1 MSRKRTYDE
10 ASVVRAIEKKA
21 SVRIVRNGMNKF
33 IEVVKNATDVGA
45 GTWGKIDYLVK
56 VHGYFQHFVNKID
69 KRLIPSKGKKDSEE
83 SFGSNKTAKRE
94 QKLNMAKMSKDA
106 MKKVARKK

>member
-1 MSRKRTYDE
+1 MSRKRSYDE

-21 SVRIVRNGMNKF
+21 SIKIVRTGTGKF

-56 VHGYFQHFVNKID
+56 VHGYFQHFVNKVD
-69 KRLIPSKGKKDSEE
+69 KRFIPSKGNKDREE

-106 MKKVARKK
+106 MKRVARKK